1 VVSDIPKRRDIQTNR
16 HADVLIAIRRNL
28 TEVEVIG
35 NDKIEVFI
43 GGCRIFCEGGGVTL
57 GTRASQRASIEGV
70 WAYERMKFERL

>member
-43 GGCRIFCEGGGVTL
+43 GGSRIFLEGGDFGNPSEPSARAL
-57 GTRASQRASIEGV
+57 RGSGLTRE
-70 WAYERMKFERL
+70 